1 MRTSTDDPG
10 VGQVSTPAE
19 GAVPEQVP
27 AVSGDHVIDVRG
39 LRRRYGGPDGFEA
52 VRGIDFHVDAGELYA
67 LLGTNGAGKTS
78 TLEVIEG
85 LSPSSDGSVRVL
97 GMDPWTSRRDVR
109 PYMGIMLQSGGF
121 PSNLTVRETARMWAG
136 TLAVSRPVDEALEM
150 ADIAHRADV
159 VISQMS
165 GGERRRLDLAIA
177 LLNRPRV
184 LFLDEPTTGLDPES
198 RRNLWSLITDLK
210 SEGTAIVL
218 TTHYLD
224 EVESLA
230 DRLSI
235 MHRGV
240 IRVQGTPAEIVA
252 DQPSTITFASV
263 DGAAAAIGTAG
274 TAVES
279 NGRTTVSTHDLQ
291 STLTDLL
298 EWARRSGTSLAELD
312 ARSASLESVFLSFV
326 DNDPGTPNPAQD
338 GASS

>member
-1 MRTSTDDPG
+1 MTISTTNQGTARPDPTTPVSTD
-10 VGQVSTPAE
+10 SAI
-19 GAVPEQVP
+19 
-27 AVSGDHVIDVRG
+27 DHVIDVRG
-39 LRRRYGGPDGFEA
+39 LRRRYGGSDGFEA

-78 TLEVIEG
+78 TLEVVEG
-85 LSPSSDGSVRVL
+85 LAPPSDGTVRVL

-109 PYMGIMLQSGGF
+109 PYTGVMLQSGGF
-121 PSNLTVRETARMWAG
+121 PSNLTVRETAQMWSG
-136 TLAVSRPVDEALEM
+136 TLAVSRPVEEALEM

-210 SEGTAIVL
+210 NDGTAIIL

-240 IRVQGTPAEIVA
+240 IRVQGTPAEIVS
-252 DQPSTITFASV
+252 DQPSSIRFATV
-263 DGAAAAIGTAG
+263 DGVADALSSASSVLDSGA
-274 TAVES
+274 EP
-279 NGRTTVSTHDLQ
+279 L
-291 STLTDLL
+291 STLT
-298 EWARRSGTSLAELD
+298 TSRAPLPMCWTGRA
-312 ARSASLESVFLSFV
+312 A
-326 DNDPGTPNPAQD
+326 PT
-338 GASS
+338 

>member
-1 MRTSTDDPG
+1 MRTATGEPG
-10 VGQVSTPAE
+10 VHRTEAAPQPAQ
-19 GAVPEQVP
+19 APL
-27 AVSGDHVIDVRG
+27 GDHVIDVRG

-97 GMDPWTSRRDVR
+97 GMDPWTSRREVR

-121 PSNLTVRETARMWAG
+121 PSNLTVRETAQMWSG

-150 ADIAHRADV
+150 ADVAHRADV
-159 VISQMS
+159 VISQLS

-210 SEGTAIVL
+210 NDGTAIVL

-252 DQPSTITFASV
+252 GEPSTIKFATVDGVSEAVGTSASV
-263 DGAAAAIGTAG
+263 HD
-274 TAVES
+274 S
-279 NGRTTVSTHDLQ
+279 NGRTTVTTHDLQ

-298 EWARRSGTSLAELD
+298 DWARRSETSLAELD

-326 DNDPGTPNPAQD
+326 DNDPGILDTPNPAQD
-338 GASS
+338 GAMS

>member
-1 MRTSTDDPG
+1 MTISTDEQGVVRPDPTAPSP
-10 VGQVSTPAE
+10 QQ
-19 GAVPEQVP
+19 AV
-27 AVSGDHVIDVRG
+27 ADHVIDVRG
-39 LRRRYGGPDGFEA
+39 LRRRYGGSDGFEA

-78 TLEVIEG
+78 TLEVVEG
-85 LSPSSDGSVRVL
+85 LSPPTGGTVRVL

-109 PYMGIMLQSGGF
+109 PYTGVMLQSGGF
-121 PSNLTVRETARMWAG
+121 PSNLTVRETAQMWSG
-136 TLAVSRPVDEALEM
+136 TLAVSRPVEEALEM
-150 ADIAHRADV
+150 ADISHRADV

-210 SEGTAIVL
+210 NDGTAIIL

-252 DQPSTITFASV
+252 DQPSTIRFNTV
-263 DGAAAAIGTAG
+263 DGVAEALASATS
-274 TAVES
+274 VQS
-279 NGRTTVSTHDLQ
+279 VSGRTTVRTPDLQ
-291 STLTDLL
+291 GTLTDLL
-298 EWARRSGTSLAELD
+298 DWARRSGTTLNELD

-326 DNDPGTPNPAQD
+326 DNDPQD
-338 GASS
+338 GAPS